1 METTKLRKQ
10 LVNRINNAD
19 EKLLK
24 EIKALVDHYENDQ
37 VVAYTVQGKP
47 LTREEMRQEIAEA
60 EEEYSKGNFTIQAQL
75 KEEIKSW
82 KKYRRGK
89 VFRN

>member
-10 LVNRINNAD
+10 LVDRINNAD

-24 EIKALVDHYENDQ
+24 EVKALVDHYENDQ

-60 EEEYSKGNFTIQAQL
+60 EEEYRKGNLTTHSQL
-75 KEEIKSW
+75 KEEIIGW
-82 KKYRRGK
+82 KK
-89 VFRN
+89 